1 MYKYKIKKVNE
12 SNFTI
17 DTYIIKIKVKKCNKK
32 DDLKTAILTFFV
44 AYTSLIV
51 TIVIVVVVVEFG
63 FILGLFILA
72 IVETIPDV
80 GQTNGRVEPVEYGN
94 GRAKSIYDAPL
105 ENAKVLDEIGFGVE
119 SLGRQRVEE
128 PHGDVGEQQCG
139 DELACWFAHER
150 RVMGRVSP

>member
-1 MYKYKIKKVNE
+1 MI
-12 SNFTI
+12 
-17 DTYIIKIKVKKCNKK
+17 
-32 DDLKTAILTFFV
+32 LKTAILTFFV

-51 TIVIVVVVVEFG
+51 TIVIVIVVEFG
-63 FILGLFILA
+63 LILGLFILA

-80 GQTNGRVEPVEYGN
+80 GQTNGRMEPVEDGN
-94 GRAKSIYDAPL
+94 WRAKSIYDAPL

-139 DELACWFAHER
+139 DELACWFTHEW
-150 RVMGRVSP
+150 RVVGRVSP